1 MSDELK
7 TVIADGLR
15 SVQEKIGGELQ
26 AAMTKFDG
34 QLKEQGEVQTE
45 TRDAVQKLSVQ
56 YKEVDDRLRDIEQKG
71 VKMSGPAIGKTA
83 GLLFTES
90 PEFKSLSSGQREKVR
105 VEVKATVV
113 SDSTTVF
120 PYQNPG
126 IIGGAFVPLTVRDI
140 LTSVPISS
148 NMANSLREASWTNS
162 AAEVSQGAAKN
173 ESDISFEQYN
183 VAITTVA
190 HWIKVSNQLL
200 ADAPAIA
207 RYIDTRLRDG
217 LAQRVDRQLLL
228 GNGTSPNLSGFTDSG
243 NYTAYT
249 PTSDDLLVDAI
260 NRAKYTLWAAGYQ
273 PTAVVVNPADWGAME
288 RARESAGGGMYLYGL
303 PGMNAGTNPF
313 GLRVVLSTHL
323 TAGKILIGDFSN
335 SATLWTREGVTV
347 EMGYIN
353 DDFTKNLVTIRAE
366 ERLGLGVERAAAF
379 RYGDFTA

>member
-90 PEFKSLSSGQREKVR
+90 PEFKALSSGQREKVR

-288 RARESAGGGMYLYGL
+288 RSRESAGGGMYLYGL

-323 TAGKILIGDFSN
+323 ASGKMLIGDFSN
-335 SATLWTREGVTV
+335 SATLWVREGVAV

-353 DDFTKNLVTIRAE
+353 EDFTKNLVTIRAE
-366 ERLGLGVERAAAF
+366 ERLGLGVERAGAF
-379 RYGDFTA
+379 YYGDFTA